1 MLKLLQSENLTIT
14 MKVNALNMR
23 VDSESEI
30 VIYRGN
36 IQDVDK
42 MAVRLRYPLILMF
55 PQLDAADKELVFQ
68 RAMCI

>member
-23 VDSESEI
+23 VDSEI

-55 PQLDAADKELVFQ
+55 P
-68 RAMCI
+68 

>member
-1 MLKLLQSENLTIT
+1 

-55 PQLDAADKELVFQ
+55 P
-68 RAMCI
+68 

>member
-1 MLKLLQSENLTIT
+1 VLKLLQSENLTIT

-42 MAVRLRYPLILMF
+42 MAVRLRYPFI
-55 PQLDAADKELVFQ
+55 
-68 RAMCI
+68 